1 MQVSILG
8 PVRVGPAGA
17 VPGAGVRALLVRLAL
32 TPGRV
37 VGVETIVDDLWG
49 DRPANAAN
57 AVQAAASRL
66 RKALN
71 GHPVAVEAVAGGYR
85 LAVGRDDVDAAVAEA
100 LLAAATAALRRGD
113 PEAAADGA
121 RRALDLWRG
130 EPLADIGDA
139 PFAAAEAA
147 RLATLR
153 LDLLRTRAEADLRR
167 GAHTDLPAELAA
179 LADDHPL
186 DEALLAQLMRALVAT
201 GRPAEALAAYE
212 SGRERLAD
220 ALGADPGPQLRAV
233 HLAVLNHD
241 RSALRLGTTTAAAA
255 PPATAPPATVAADG
269 GRTSRLRR
277 SVTPL
282 LGRDGELAVV
292 EALLDDARLVTLLGP
307 GGVGKTRFA
316 NEIGLRRLDRT
327 GRPVHLVE
335 LAGLRDG
342 DDVLPAV
349 LAAFGVRELSLTDR
363 SPHPVARTPIER
375 LRDALADSDALI
387 VVDNCEHVVD
397 AVAPVVHEMVTA
409 SAAVRVLA
417 TSRTPLAVEGEVVH
431 PLPALAVPPGDG
443 DRDRGGHGGGDGS
456 ALGYS
461 AVRLFHDR
469 ARAARPAVH
478 LDPAVVAD
486 ICRHLDGLPLAIEL
500 AAAKVRSMSVEQ
512 IAARLDDRFGLLVGG
527 PRTAPERH
535 RTLLAVVRWS
545 WELLGD
551 TERAVLRRL
560 AVLPV
565 GADAT
570 TAAAV
575 CAFGRV
581 DGAVVD
587 AALAGLV
594 DQSLLVVEENDG
606 MVRFRLLETVREF
619 ADAEL
624 DAAKE
629 RADATAGLI
638 GWATA
643 LARRAEPEL
652 RGQAQV
658 AWFATLAREHD
669 NLVAGLRAAIDT
681 ADTRSAYAIAAT
693 LCWYWAAVGLHFEVA
708 GWGEQLL
715 ELTGPADPH
724 SEALL
729 WAVVVPNS
737 LVNGPR
743 RPAGRA
749 MWRLRRLIA
758 AAPGIDLFGR
768 AIGELVLAAVSGRPD
783 RLERAH
789 DIVQASGDRWLRAT
803 ETMFSGFLAENDGDR
818 ERSRRLAREAYEEFA
833 ALGDRWGLGM
843 ISMTL
848 GMNEAAGGDAVV
860 AVELL
865 DEAVRSFDALGAGDD
880 GRQVQL
886 LRAIIRIRAGHVDQ
900 GVAELTELRDRFP
913 ADPEVIMLAE
923 SGLGEAAA
931 RHGDVAGMLA
941 HYATAVAAAHTEPPQ
956 GTPQLRIMALTGAA
970 LARLRTGDESVEGLL
985 ARAYDLAVGDGDRP
999 VIGAVAAAFGRL
1011 AQVRGDAAR
1020 AARLI
1025 ALGRRLG
1032 AIELLGDVDHPAFAD
1047 LADPPDELLGPERDR
1062 AADLATPA
1070 VIAEISALVR
1080 R

>member
-17 VPGAGVRALLVRLAL
+17 VPGAGVRALLARLAL
-32 TPGRV
+32 APGRV

-71 GHPVAVEAVAGGYR
+71 GHPVAVEALAGGYR
-85 LAVGRDDVDAAVAEA
+85 LAIGRDDVDAAVAEA
-100 LLAAATAALRRGD
+100 LLASATAALRAGD
-113 PEAAADGA
+113 VAFAAAEAG
-121 RRALDLWRG
+121 RALELWQG
-130 EPLADIGDA
+130 EPLADVGDA
-139 PFAAAEAA
+139 PFAAPEAA

-153 LDLLRTRAEADLRR
+153 LDLRRTRAEADLRR
-167 GAHTDLPAELAA
+167 GAHADLPSELAA
-179 LADDHPL
+179 LAGDHPL

-212 SGRERLAD
+212 AGRERLAD

-241 RSALRLGTTTAAAA
+241 RPALRLGTTATA
-255 PPATAPPATVAADG
+255 ATAPAGG
-269 GRTSRLRR
+269 GRATRLRR
-277 SVTPL
+277 SLTPL

-292 EALLDDARLVTLLGP
+292 EALLHEARLVTLLGP

-316 NEIGLRRLDRT
+316 TEIGLRRLDRT

-349 LAAFGVRELSLTDR
+349 LAALGVRELSVTDR
-363 SPHPVARTPIER
+363 GPHPVARAPVER
-375 LRDALADSDALI
+375 LRDALADGDALI
-387 VVDNCEHVVD
+387 IVDNCEHLVD
-397 AVAPVVHEMVTA
+397 AVAAVVHEMVTA

-417 TSRTPLAVEGEVVH
+417 TSRTPLAVDGEVVH
-431 PLPALAVPPGDG
+431 PLPALALPPGDG
-443 DRDRGGHGGGDGS
+443 DGGDGDGDGG
-456 ALGYS
+456 ALHYP

-469 ARAARPAVH
+469 ARAARPAVR

-512 IAARLDDRFGLLVGG
+512 IAARLDDRFGLLVDG

-560 AVLPV
+560 AVLPG
-565 GADAT
+565 GADAA
-570 TAAAV
+570 TAAGV

-581 DGAVVD
+581 DGAGVD

-594 DQSLLVVEENDG
+594 DQSLLVVDENG
-606 MVRFRLLETVREF
+606 GTVRFRLLETVREF

-624 DAAKE
+624 DAAQE
-629 RADATAGLI
+629 RAEATAGLVA
-638 GWATA
+638 WATA
-643 LARRAEPEL
+643 LALRAGPEL

-681 ADTRSAYAIAAT
+681 ADTRSAYAVAAT

-715 ELTGPADPH
+715 EMTGPADPH

-818 ERSRRLAREAYEEFA
+818 ERSRRLAREAYDEFA
-833 ALGDRWGLGM
+833 TLGDRWGLGM

-941 HYATAVAAAHTEPPQ
+941 HYSTAVAAAHTEPPQ

-970 LARLRTGDESVEGLL
+970 LARLRTGDEGVEGLL
-985 ARAYDLAVGDGDRP
+985 ARAYELAVGDGDRP

-1032 AIELLGDVDHPAFAD
+1032 AIELLGDVEHPAFAD
-1047 LADPPDELLGPERDR
+1047 LADPPDELLAPERDR

-1080 R
+1080 P